1 MVDDWEVPGKV
12 KYELEE
18 ELDDEL
24 DVGCEFNVGCEFT
37 INELVFD
44 VVNELVEEFMT
55 SSWSSIGSS
64 VAVFPRRA

>member
-1 MVDDWEVPGKV
+1 MVDDWEVPGMA

-18 ELDDEL
+18 ELDDEFE
-24 DVGCEFNVGCEFT
+24 VGCKLNVGCAFA
-37 INELVFD
+37 IIELVFD